1 MVVGDSVLECH
12 WESAD
17 GQFKTV
23 QIVLLQSKVKKGL
36 NEHLGKSLG
45 GHLCVSITLD
55 TVRNG

>member
-1 MVVGDSVLECH
+1 MVVEDSVLECH

-36 NEHLGKSLG
+36 NEHLVESLG
-45 GHLCVSITLD
+45 GYLGVSITLD
-55 TVRNG
+55 MLRNG